1 MRHPAP
7 RVLVLL
13 FLALFI
19 GLSGV
24 TAPSAFA
31 DARSDAKAHYQA
43 GMKAYNAGDF
53 RSAIKEFSSAQ
64 QLAPADL
71 MNYNLAL
78 CYDKLGEAEPA
89 IQYYKEYLAKVPNA
103 SNRTEIEASVS
114 RLEGALKSAAQK
126 RADEQRA
133 ADEAR
138 KAEEARK
145 AADEAAKKRPPDTT
159 GAGAATTGAGTTGSG
174 STGTGSTATVAPDV
188 APQQPTGVGSTGT
201 PGSGQAV
208 STGDAQLDRA
218 SAISIDEIRAQR
230 MGLGTPGVAGPP
242 AGGAAYGAQGTGGQ
256 GATGAQANAGGQ
268 GAQGTTPGA
277 PLDAAQPDQPKK
289 PTPVYKKWW
298 FWVVVAISA
307 VVVYQIATEGSN
319 SQTNTRARE
328 AQVPGGGRAAAAPDG
343 GFTLLRF

>member
-7 RVLVLL
+7 RVLFFLFVALL
-13 FLALFI
+13 I
-19 GLSGV
+19 GVKS
-24 TAPSAFA
+24 PSAFA

-43 GMKAYNAGDF
+43 GMKAYNAADY
-53 RSAIKEFSSAQ
+53 RTAIKEFSSAQ

-89 IQYYKEYLAKVPNA
+89 IQYYKEYLGKVPNA
-103 SNRTEIEASVS
+103 SNRTEIEASVA
-114 RLEGALKSAAQK
+114 RLEGALKSAATK

-138 KAEEARK
+138 KAPGDAQKADGARK
-145 AADEAAKKRPPDTT
+145 IEAAKKAAADEAAAEKRPPETT
-159 GAGAATTGAGTTGSG
+159 GGTTGP
-174 STGTGSTATVAPDV
+174 TVAPEV
-188 APQQPTGVGSTGT
+188 EPTQPTGVGSTGT

-218 SAISIDEIRAQR
+218 SAINIDEIRAQR
-230 MGLGTPGVAGPP
+230 
-242 AGGAAYGAQGTGGQ
+242 QGTGAAGAAGMGGAPAAGNNMMGTQ
-256 GATGAQANAGGQ
+256 GAGGQ
-268 GAQGTTPGA
+268 GAMANNGGAGANGAQQPGMPPEA
-277 PLDAAQPDQPKK
+277 QQPDQPKK

-319 SQTNTRARE
+319 SQANTRARE
-328 AQVPGGGRAAAAPDG
+328 AQAPGGGRAAAAPDG